1 VSSVCIP
8 HITWISLNLAGRV
21 ACWRGNLSCE
31 TSPVLSNPCQVSAVP
46 RMSKANS
53 SPAYGP
59 FPTSV
64 VMFRHR
70 AQLKEYPPPSC
81 WTARTLESESR
92 NLDPTRD
99 QKKKGLLG
107 SLFLREPSGSAFAK
121 AQAQHKLSTKA
132 KSTTSRVQD
141 KRGTSIESNK
151 SSLSA
156 SLASRLSISSAS
168 TSSKSSK
175 T

>member
-1 VSSVCIP
+1 VNVSSVCIP

-70 AQLKEYPPPSC
+70 VLDSQNTQIREP
-81 WTARTLESESR
+81 TTR